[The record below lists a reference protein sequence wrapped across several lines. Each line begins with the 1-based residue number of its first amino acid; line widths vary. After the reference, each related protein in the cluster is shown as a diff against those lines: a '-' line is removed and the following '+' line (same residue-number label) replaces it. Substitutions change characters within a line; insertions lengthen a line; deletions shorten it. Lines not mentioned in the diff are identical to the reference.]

1 MYCPNCGIETAAERK
16 YCRSCGM
23 DLQLIARAMTADIQP
38 DDVGG
43 ELAKSPRRK
52 VMRVGF
58 ATLWGGL
65 MLALL
70 LVISGEAVWGLN
82 RTLGTLLS
90 DLSPLG
96 ALVMMLGVGVMIY
109 SRFLPR
115 TPVPSQA
122 SRDRG
127 LLPNPPQVM
136 LPPESIR
143 QPVSSVTEST
153 TKLFEEKPPAIPRDA
168 PRSE

>member
-23 DLQLIARAMTADIQP
+23 DLQLIARAMTGDIQP

-65 MLALL
+65 MLAILL
-70 LVISGEAVWGLN
+70 AIAGEALGGLN
-82 RTLGTLLS
+82 QLLGNLFF
-90 DLSPLG
+90 DLVPLG

-109 SRFLPR
+109 SRFLPK
-115 TPVPSQA
+115 TPA
-122 SRDRG
+122 LSRPQHDRG
-127 LLPNPPQVM
+127 VLPNPQQVIL
-136 LPPESIR
+136 LPDSPR

-153 TKLFEEKPPAIPRDA
+153 TKLFEEKPSAVPREV

>member
-1 MYCPNCGIETAAERK
+1 
-16 YCRSCGM
+16 M
-23 DLQLIARAMTADIQP
+23 DLQLIARAMTGDIQP

-52 VMRVGF
+52 AMRVGF

-70 LVISGEAVWGLN
+70 LVISGEAVWNLN
-82 RTLGTLLS
+82 RTLGTLLNE
-90 DLSPLG
+90 LSPLG

-109 SRFLPR
+109 SRFLPG
-115 TPVPSQA
+115 TPGLSHP

-127 LLPNPPQVM
+127 RLPNPPQVM
-136 LPPESIR
+136 LPPDSIR

-153 TKLFEEKPPAIPRDA
+153 TKLFEEKPSAPPTDVPR
-168 PRSE
+168 RE